1 MASISSPG
9 IGSGLDVQGLVSK
22 LVAAEG
28 DPVTQRL
35 DTKETTLQAKLSAF
49 GALKSSLASFQG
61 SLSSLTSL
69 SSFGTRSATSSNTD
83 LFSATVTNAAV
94 AGNYQI
100 EVQQLAK
107 AQSLQSGAFTDTTS
121 AIGTGTLTFQFGDS
135 TKAAQTITIDSSNN
149 SLQGIR
155 DAVNAANIGV
165 RASIVYGNSGYQLVF
180 SSTETGTANSLKISV
195 VENPADGTNT
205 DMTGLSQFAYDP
217 TAAVGSGKNMTESVA
232 AKDAIVAIDGITVTR
247 STNTISDAV
256 AGVTLNLKSE
266 APGSPATLSIA
277 LDKTSVTNAINGFV
291 TSYNNLIGN
300 INKLTAYNADT
311 KQAGLLIGDSTVR
324 TISSRLSSLLTN
336 TVDGLDGA
344 YRALVD
350 IGITTQS
357 DGTLAVDS
365 TKLDTAL
372 TNNFD
377 DIGRIFAAAAKP
389 TDSLVQYSSSTDATK
404 VGDYALTVTQLATQ
418 GTYSD
423 AASSVG
429 SLVVDSTNDI
439 FDIKVDGVQSGTI
452 TLTQK
457 TYASAADLAA
467 ELQSRINGDSTLQA
481 AGVSVTVGYDAGTN
495 RFTFTSG
502 RYGSASSVE
511 ITSVEDA
518 TASGNIGLT
527 ANSAASTTGVD
538 VAGTIGG
545 LTATGNGQY
554 LTGTGDASGL
564 KVLVLGGST
573 GSRGTVSFT
582 RGVADQLNTMLDSL
596 LATDGLLSNRT
607 DTLNSQISDI
617 GDQRTKLAA
626 HLADVQAR
634 YLKQFTALDTLLA
647 QMQQTSTYLT
657 NQLASLP
664 GASSK

>member
-9 IGSGLDVQGLVSK
+9 IGSGLDVQGLVTK

-28 DPVTQRL
+28 DPITQRL
-35 DTKETTLQAKLSAF
+35 DTKETTLQAQLSAF
-49 GALKSSLASFQG
+49 GALKSSLSSFQ
-61 SLSSLTSL
+61 STLSSLTSM
-69 SSFGTRSATSSNTD
+69 SSFGTRTVTSSDST
-83 LFSATVTNAAV
+83 LFSASVTSAAV
-94 AGNYQI
+94 PGNYQV

-107 AQSLQSGAFTDTTS
+107 AQSLQSGVFTDTTS
-121 AIGTGTLTFQFGDS
+121 AIGTGTLTFQFGDP
-135 TKAAQTITIDSSNN
+135 TKAAQSVTIDSSNN

-165 RASIVYGNSGYQLVF
+165 RASIVHGNTGYQLVF
-180 SSTETGTANSLKISV
+180 SSTQTGTANSLKITVAES
-195 VENPADGTNT
+195 PANGTNT
-205 DMTGLSQFAYDP
+205 DMNGLSQLAYDP
-217 TAAVGSGKNMTESVA
+217 AAAVGSGKNMTESVA
-232 AKDAIVAIDGITVTR
+232 AKDAIAVIDGITVTR

-256 AGVTLNLKSE
+256 AGVTLTLKSE
-266 APGSPATLSIA
+266 SPGTQATMSVA

-291 TSYNNLIGN
+291 SAYNNLVGN
-300 INKLTAYNADT
+300 INKLTSYNADT

-336 TVDGLDGA
+336 TVGGLDGA

-350 IGITTQS
+350 IGITTQA

-389 TDSLVQYSSSTDATK
+389 TDSLVQYAGSTSATK
-404 VGDYALTVTQLATQ
+404 VGNYALNVTQLATQ

-423 AASSVG
+423 TASAVS
-429 SLVVDSTNDI
+429 SLVVDSTNDV
-439 FDIKVDGVQSGTI
+439 FAVKLDGVQSGTI
-452 TLTQK
+452 SLTQK

-467 ELQSRINGDSTLQA
+467 ELQSRINGDSALQA

-495 RFTFTSG
+495 RFTFTSA
-502 RYGSASSVE
+502 RYGSASSVA
-511 ITSVEDA
+511 ITAVENT

-527 ANSAASTTGVD
+527 ANAAASTTGVD

-545 LTATGNGQY
+545 VAATGNGQY
-554 LTGTGDASGL
+554 LTGTGDAAGL
-564 KVLVLGGST
+564 KALILGGTT
-573 GSRGTVSFT
+573 GNRGTLSFS

-617 GDQRTKLAA
+617 GDQRTKLAS
-626 HLADVQAR
+626 HLADLQAR
-634 YLKQFTALDTLLA
+634 YLKQFTALDTLLS
-647 QMQQTSTYLT
+647 QMQQTSTYLA
-657 NQLASLP
+657 NQLSALP
-664 GASSK
+664 GAGK